1 MASETPQIQGLK
13 KMKKR
18 KLKKRMKKK
27 EWKKE
32 PVQIYIYYMNGY

>member
-27 EWKKE
+27 NGKKNRFRF
-32 PVQIYIYYMNGY
+32 IYII